1 MMNLFSFQFANTGIP
16 PIQND
21 QEIVPN
27 EDSTFFLFDL
37 VQSFGQSSIVP
48 AYSWG
53 IIIIT
58 STFVV
63 GALMMILSAL
73 FKNGQW
79 QKFGQNSMF
88 WSFITL
94 LLMRGMPILILSIR
108 NTNDVDLLLQ
118 EFIITLSY
126 SAIYLGVISI
136 AASGLFKMGH
146 KLIGHP
152 EFYRRSRTLV
162 MVSVIM
168 VALSLGIP
176 KIFPQI

>member
-1 MMNLFSFQFANTGIP
+1 MRYFPDHLVSATIP
-16 PIQND
+16 PINLD
-21 QEIVPN
+21 QEIIPDK
-27 EDSTFFLFDL
+27 DSNLL
-37 VQSFGQSSIVP
+37 GGVVQSFAELIVP

-58 STFVV
+58 STFVI
-63 GALMMILSAL
+63 GTLLMILSAI

-79 QKFGQNSMF
+79 QKLGQNSMF
-88 WSFITL
+88 WSFISL
-94 LLMRGMPILILSIR
+94 LLLRGLPILILSIR
-108 NTNDVDLLLQ
+108 NTNDIDILLK

-126 SAIYLGVISI
+126 SAIFLGVISI
-136 AASGLFKMGH
+136 ASSGLFKLGH

-168 VALSLGIP
+168 VALSLVIP